1 MSKTATAVILI
12 PLDIT
17 AAMIDA
23 GTSVPAVDTAAGEVA
38 WVAGSHASGATKVN
52 HQGWL
57 YTAIAAPA
65 NVEPGTDPTI
75 WRRTGP
81 SNRMAP
87 FDDQTNTA
95 ASATESLTYVLKPGF
110 FTGLALYGLV
120 GEQISMTLYDKPGG
134 EVIDSYSG
142 ELWEQPLGLFE
153 YLYMPLRQLTK
164 WMRKDLELY
173 PEAQLHLTISA
184 APGRKVC
191 IGRMALG
198 YWATLIGSGEFGGVE
213 YGAGAE
219 IKTYSYIK
227 TNDDGTTTIVPRHT
241 ATNISCTVV
250 IDAEQANTAHAL
262 LTQVASKPV
271 AFIASGLPRYDY
283 LNTFGLVSASV
294 SPQTY
299 HTASISL
306 KVQGSI

>member
-87 FDDQTNTA
+87 FDDQTNTKA
-95 ASATESLTYVLKPGF
+95 RALESLTYVLRPGF
-110 FTGLALYGLV
+110 FTGIALYGLY
-120 GEQISMTLYDKPGG
+120 GEELEMTLYDSPDG
-134 EVIDSYSG
+134 VVLDHYAG
-142 ELWEQPLGLFE
+142 ELWDQPLGLYE

-164 WMRKDLELY
+164 WVRQDLELH
-173 PEAQLHLTISA
+173 PDAELHITVRA
-184 APGRKVC
+184 AEGREVGVGN
-191 IGRMALG
+191 IVVGH
-198 YWATLIGSGEFGGVE
+198 WATLLGSGEFGGVE

-227 TNDDGTTTIVPRHT
+227 TNDDGSTTIVPRHT

-250 IDAEQANTAHAL
+250 IDAEQASQAHAL
-262 LTQVASKPV
+262 LSQVASKPV

-283 LNTFGLVSASV
+283 LNTFGLVSASIHPE
-294 SPQTY
+294 SWR
-299 HTASISL
+299 HASISL
-306 KVQGSI
+306 KVQGYI